1 MLFAQLLAV
10 ALLAFTLFR
19 ASTPDPKSVLAQ
31 RSGRI
36 EVAGL
41 EKPVEVIT
49 DIWGVPHIYAS
60 NSADLFFAQGWV
72 AASDRLWQMEMWR
85 RAGEGRLAEVLG
97 ESAIERDR
105 FARLLRYRGD
115 MDAEWNSYAP
125 DAKAIIQS
133 FVKGVNAYIANTRDR
148 LPVEFQMM
156 GFRPEPWTPEVCIT
170 RLAGYVMTGNASS
183 EVSRAQLVA
192 AVGAQRAAQLMPPDP
207 PVPIEPAPGLD
218 LKGIDERILEGS
230 RAASAPFVSRQS
242 RETDAGSNNWT
253 IAGRRTVTGKPLLA
267 NDPHRTIALPSLRYM
282 AHLVAPGWNVIGS
295 GEPALP
301 GIAVGH
307 NERVAFG
314 FTIFPADMQD
324 LYVEETDSADPL
336 RYKTTGGAWEKMK
349 TLTEPIRVKGR
360 TQPVLAELHF
370 TRHGPV
376 IFEDHAAH
384 RAYALR
390 WTGAEPGTA
399 GYLASLS
406 LDRAANWKEFRM
418 ALERWKLPPE
428 NLVYADLDG
437 NIGEQSA
444 GLVPRRNN
452 WRGLL
457 PVPGGSSSYEWDGF
471 LSLDDLP
478 HSYNPPEGF
487 IATANNRTV
496 AADEKKAIG
505 YEWSAP
511 DRVNRITEV
520 LRGKPKVTVEDMERL
535 QHDEVSLPAREFVK
549 MLPVFAPAMLR
560 AWDGNLSA
568 NSAPAALY
576 EVTVRK
582 LRPKVV
588 RTMLPPNVPGNTA
601 RAIQS
606 RISQAVWTAALAKLP
621 EGERRSLFT
630 QALDEAQADLRDRLG
645 SDERAWRWGD
655 LHKTPFNHPLSAEFD
670 LEAPE
675 RGGDSTTPNATSFN
689 NNYQQTAG
697 ASYREI
703 FDLGDWDRSR
713 AINVPGQSGQPGSP
727 HYGDLL
733 PLWAKGKYFPLA
745 YTRKA
750 VESVASEKLMLAPK
764 Q

>member
-1 MLFAQLLAV
+1 MLFRRLIAIVILALAV
-10 ALLAFTLFR
+10 FPPAT
-19 ASTPDPKSVLAQ
+19 TDPKTVLAQ

-36 EVAGL
+36 AVAGL
-41 EKPVEVIT
+41 QQPVEVIT
-49 DIWGVPHIYAS
+49 DQWGVPHIYAA

-97 ESAIERDR
+97 ASAIERDR

-115 MDAEWNSYAP
+115 MNAEWNSYAP
-125 DAKAIIQS
+125 DAKAIIES
-133 FVKGVNAYIANTRDR
+133 FVKGVNAYIANAGDR

-170 RLAGYVMTGNASS
+170 RLAGYVMTGNAAS
-183 EVSRAQLVA
+183 EVLRAQLVSI
-192 AVGAQRAAQLMPPDP
+192 VGAQRTAQLMPPDP
-207 PVPIEPAPGLD
+207 PVAIEAAPGLD
-218 LKGIDERILEGS
+218 LNGIDDRILEGS
-230 RAASAPFVSRQS
+230 RAASAPFIARQS

-253 IAGRRTVTGKPLLA
+253 ISGRRTATGKPLLA

-282 AHLVAPGWNVIGS
+282 AHLVAPGWNVIGA

-324 LYVEETDSADPL
+324 LYVEETDPADPL
-336 RYKTTGGAWEKMK
+336 RYKVAGGWEKMK
-349 TLTEPIRVKGR
+349 VINTIIGVKADPR
-360 TQPVLAELHF
+360 IYSFDLHF

-376 IFEDHAAH
+376 IFEDPAAH

-390 WTGAEPGTA
+390 WIGSEPGTA

-406 LDRAANWKEFRM
+406 LDRAANWKEFRA

-457 PVPGGSSSYEWDGF
+457 PVPGAGSSYEWDGF
-471 LSLDDLP
+471 LSVDDLP

-487 IATANNRTV
+487 IATANNRTI

-520 LRGKPKVTVEDMERL
+520 LRAKSKVTMEDMERL

-549 MLPVFAPAMLR
+549 LLPAFAPEMLR
-560 AWDGNLSA
+560 KWDGNLSA
-568 NSAPAALY
+568 DSASAALY
-576 EVTVRK
+576 EVTIRR
-582 LRPKVV
+582 LRPKVIS
-588 RTMLPPNVPGNTA
+588 TMVPANIA
-601 RAIQS
+601 RAMQS
-606 RISQAVWTAALAKLP
+606 HVSQSVWMAALTKLP
-621 EGERRSLFT
+621 EGQRRSMFT
-630 QALDEAQADLRDRLG
+630 QAIEEAQAELRDRLG
-645 SDERAWRWGD
+645 SDERSWRWGD
-655 LHKTPFNHPLSAEFD
+655 LHKTPFHHPLSKDFD

-689 NNYQQTAG
+689 GNFQQIAG

-703 FDLGDWDRSR
+703 FDLSDWDRSR

-750 VESVASEKLMLAPK
+750 VESVASEKLMLVPK
-764 Q
+764 P

>member
-1 MLFAQLLAV
+1 MLIRKLLAIFS
-10 ALLAFTLFR
+10 LAFTLLP
-19 ASTPDPKSVLAQ
+19 ASAGDPKSVLAQ
-31 RSGRI
+31 RSGRL
-36 EVAGL
+36 EVPGL
-41 EKPVEVIT
+41 QKPVEVIT
-49 DIWGVPHIYAS
+49 DTWGVPHIYAAS
-60 NSADLFFAQGWV
+60 SADLFFAQGWV

-85 RAGEGRLAEVLG
+85 RAGEGRLSEVLG

-125 DAKAIIQS
+125 DAKEIIQS
-133 FVKGVNAYIANTRDR
+133 FVKGVNAYIANAGDR
-148 LPVEFQMM
+148 MPVEFQMM

-170 RLAGYVMTGNASS
+170 RLAGYVMTGNAST
-183 EVSRAQLVA
+183 EVLRARLVA

-207 PVPIEPAPGLD
+207 PVAIEPAPGLD
-218 LKGIDERILEGS
+218 LKSIDDRILAGS
-230 RAASAPFVSRQS
+230 RAASAPFLSRQS
-242 RETDAGSNNWT
+242 QESDAGSNNWT
-253 IAGRRTVTGKPLLA
+253 IAGRRTATGKPILA

-314 FTIFPADMQD
+314 FTIFAADMQD
-324 LYVEETDSADPL
+324 LYVEETDPADPL
-336 RYKTTGGAWEKMK
+336 HYKGAGGAWESMK
-349 TLTEPIRVKGR
+349 TITEQIRVKSR
-360 TQPVLAELHF
+360 AEPVAAELHF

-390 WTGAEPGTA
+390 WIGSEPGTA

-406 LDRAANWKEFRM
+406 LDRANNWKEFRA

-428 NLVYADLDG
+428 NLVYADQEG
-437 NIGEQSA
+437 NIGVQSA
-444 GLVPRRNN
+444 GMVPRRNN

-457 PVPGGSSSYEWDGF
+457 PVPGGGAGYEWDGF

-487 IATANNRTV
+487 IATANNRTI

-505 YEWSAP
+505 YEWSPP

-520 LRGKPKVTVEDMERL
+520 LRAKNKVTIEDMERL
-535 QHDEVSLPAREFVK
+535 QHDEVSLPARDFVK
-549 MLPVFAPAMLR
+549 TLPAFAPEMLR
-560 AWDGNLSA
+560 KWDGNLSA
-568 NSAPAALY
+568 DSAPAALY
-576 EVTVRK
+576 EVTLRK
-582 LRPKVV
+582 LRPKVM
-588 RTMLPPNVPGNTA
+588 RTLMPSGAPASMQARVPQT
-601 RAIQS
+601 
-606 RISQAVWTAALAKLP
+606 VWMAALAKLP
-621 EGERRSLFT
+621 EGERRSIFT
-630 QALDEAQADLRDRLG
+630 QALEEASAELRGKFRP
-645 SDERAWRWGD
+645 DERSWRWGD
-655 LHKTPFNHPLSAEFD
+655 LHKTPFTHPLSKEFD

-689 NNYQQTAG
+689 SNYQQTAG

-703 FDLGDWDRSR
+703 FDLADWDRSR

-750 VESVASEKLMLAPK
+750 VESVASEKLMLVPK
-764 Q
+764 

>member
-1 MLFAQLLAV
+1 MHLSQLITIV
-10 ALLAFTLFR
+10 FLAFSLFQP
-19 ASTPDPKSVLAQ
+19 SPHDPKNVLAQ

-41 EKPVEVIT
+41 QQPVEVIT
-49 DIWGVPHIYAS
+49 DTWGVPHIYAA

-115 MDAEWNSYAP
+115 MNAEWNSYAP

-133 FVKGVNAYIANTRDR
+133 FVNGVNAYIANAGDR

-183 EVSRAQLVA
+183 EVARAQLVV
-192 AVGAQRAAQLMPPDP
+192 AVGTQRAAQLMPPDP
-207 PVPIEPAPGLD
+207 PVPIEVAPSLD
-218 LKGIDERILEGS
+218 LKGIDQRILAGS
-230 RAASAPFVSRQS
+230 RAASAPFVARQV
-242 RETDAGSNNWT
+242 RESDAGSNNWT
-253 IAGRRTVTGKPLLA
+253 IAGRRTLSGKPLLA

-324 LYVEETDSADPL
+324 LYVEETDPADPL
-336 RYKTTGGAWEKMK
+336 RYKTTSGAWEKMK
-349 TLTEPIRVKGR
+349 AITEPIRVKGR
-360 TQPVLAELHF
+360 AEPVAAELHF

-390 WTGAEPGTA
+390 WIGAEPGTA

-406 LDRAANWKEFRM
+406 LDRAANWKEFRA

-444 GLVPRRNN
+444 GLVPRRDN

-457 PVPGGSSSYEWDGF
+457 PVPGGANYEWNGF

-487 IATANNRTV
+487 IATANNRTI

-520 LRGKPKVTVEDMERL
+520 LRSKPKFSIEDMERL
-535 QHDEVSLPAREFVK
+535 QHDEVSLPARQFVK
-549 MLPVFAPAMLR
+549 MLPAFAPEMLR
-560 AWDGNLSA
+560 KWDGNLSA
-568 NSAPAALY
+568 DSAPAALY

-582 LRPKVV
+582 LRPKAIN
-588 RTMLPPNVPGNTA
+588 TMFPAETA
-601 RAIQS
+601 GPIQA
-606 RISQAVWTAALAKLP
+606 RISQAVWMAVLAKLS
-621 EGERRSLFT
+621 EGLRRSMFT
-630 QALDEAQADLRDRLG
+630 QALEEAQTELRDRLG
-645 SDERAWRWGD
+645 SDERSWRWGD
-655 LHKTPFNHPLSAEFD
+655 LHKTPFNHPLSKEFD

-689 NNYQQTAG
+689 NNYQQTSG

-703 FDLGDWDRSR
+703 FDLADWDRSR

-750 VESVASEKLMLAPK
+750 VESVASEKLMLIPK
-764 Q
+764 

>member
-1 MLFAQLLAV
+1 MQRLIAILL
-10 ALLAFTLFR
+10 LILW
-19 ASTPDPKSVLAQ
+19 TPAPATDPKAVLAQ

-36 EVAGL
+36 ETPGL
-41 EKPVEVIT
+41 TAPVEIIT
-49 DIWGVPHIYAS
+49 DTWGVPHIYAS
-60 NSADLFFAQGWV
+60 NTADLFFAQGWI

-85 RAGEGRLAEVLG
+85 LAGEGRLAEVLG
-97 ESAIERDR
+97 ESAIDRDR

-115 MDAEWNSYAP
+115 MSAEWSSYAP
-125 DAKAIIQS
+125 DAREIVES
-133 FVKGVNAYIANTRDR
+133 FVKGVNAYMTNAGDN
-148 LPVEFQMM
+148 LPIEFKKM
-156 GFRPEPWTPEVCIT
+156 GFRPQPWTPEVCIT
-170 RLAGYVMTGNASS
+170 RLAGYVMTGNVSN
-183 EVSRAQLVA
+183 EISRAQLVA
-192 AVGAQRAAQLMPPDP
+192 AVGAEKAAQLMPPDP
-207 PVPIEPAPGLD
+207 PVPIDVPPGLD
-218 LKGIDERILEGS
+218 LAGIDGRILAGS
-230 RAASAPFVSRQS
+230 RAASAPYVARQS

-253 IAGRRTVTGKPLLA
+253 VAGRRTSTGHPLLA

-324 LYVEETDSADPL
+324 LYVEETDPSDPL
-336 RYKTTGGAWEKMK
+336 RYKVAGGAWEKMK
-349 TLTEPIRVKGR
+349 VITEQIGVKGR
-360 TQPVLAELHF
+360 AEPVAAELHF

-376 IFEDHAAH
+376 IFEDAAAH

-406 LDRAANWKEFRM
+406 LDRASNWNSFRE
-418 ALERWKLPPE
+418 ALRRWKLPPE
-428 NLVYADLDG
+428 NLVYADKDG

-457 PVPGGSSSYEWDGF
+457 PVPGGANYEWDGF
-471 LSLDDLP
+471 FTVDDLP
-478 HSYNPPEGF
+478 HSFNPPEGF
-487 IATANNRTV
+487 IATDNNRTI
-496 AADEKKAIG
+496 AASEKRAIG

-520 LRGKPKVTVEDMERL
+520 LRAKPKITVEDMERL
-535 QHDEVSLPAREFVK
+535 QHDEVSLPAREFVRV
-549 MLPVFAPAMLR
+549 LPAFAPEMLR
-560 AWDGNLSA
+560 KWDGNLSA
-568 NSAPAALY
+568 DSAAAALY
-576 EVTVRK
+576 EVTIQK
-582 LRPKVV
+582 MRPKVMAAILSANLA
-588 RTMLPPNVPGNTA
+588 RTLNRNIA
-601 RAIQS
+601 QS
-606 RISQAVWTAALAKLP
+606 VWMAALEKMP
-621 EGERRSLFT
+621 EGQRRSIFT
-630 QALDEAQADLRDRLG
+630 QAIEEAQADLRNRFG
-645 SDERAWRWGD
+645 PDERNWRWGD
-655 LHKTPFNHPLSAEFD
+655 LHKAPFRHPLTAEFD
-670 LEAPE
+670 LTAPE

-689 NNYQQTAG
+689 ANFEQTSG

-703 FDLGDWDRSR
+703 FDLADWDRSR

-727 HYGDLL
+727 HYSDLL

-750 VESVASEKLMLAPK
+750 VESVASEKLILAPK
-764 Q
+764 